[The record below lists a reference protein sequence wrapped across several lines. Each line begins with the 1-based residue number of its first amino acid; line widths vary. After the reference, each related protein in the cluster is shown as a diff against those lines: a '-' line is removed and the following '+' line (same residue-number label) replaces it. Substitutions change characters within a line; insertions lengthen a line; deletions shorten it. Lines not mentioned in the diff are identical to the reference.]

1 MCSGGAQEY
10 TLFIF
15 SKVVT
20 GRDRRRFVGNVF
32 VKADIFVFKKVNFV

>member
-10 TLFIF
+10 TFFIF

-20 GRDRRRFVGNVF
+20 GTDPRRFVGNVF
-32 VKADIFVFKKVNFV
+32 VKADIFVLQEG